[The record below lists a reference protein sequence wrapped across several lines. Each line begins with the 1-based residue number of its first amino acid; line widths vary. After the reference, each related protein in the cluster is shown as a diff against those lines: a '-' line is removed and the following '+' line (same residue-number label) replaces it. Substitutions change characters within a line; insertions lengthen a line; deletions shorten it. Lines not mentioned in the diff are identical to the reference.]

1 VIPANP
7 AIQIDDQ
14 VRIFERVTDETFFHY
29 VTGITS
35 AYDAETGKG
44 EYTLRPTGWASGSGR
59 LGGPGRPAGPPDP
72 GVPERY
78 RAGRVGEP
86 MPTELQRRQDTWP
99 DTGRTTAGW
108 PASRPPV
115 TPTGSGVVEFE
126 DPIEFGVLFIEEPR
140 VHYGSYCNA
149 DDLRNAA
156 DLLPNDPLPLPTMSG
171 SVTEWDQ
178 DENDHYV
185 GCWVA
190 VSVYHP
196 TLLIDSLAVT
206 HHFNFH
212 GIALKV
218 VGHDPTD

>member
-1 VIPANP
+1 
-7 AIQIDDQ
+7 
-14 VRIFERVTDETFFHY
+14 
-29 VTGITS
+29 
-35 AYDAETGKG
+35 
-44 EYTLRPTGWASGSGR
+44 
-59 LGGPGRPAGPPDP
+59 
-72 GVPERY
+72 
-78 RAGRVGEP
+78 
-86 MPTELQRRQDTWP
+86 MPYGELQRRQDDLARHRENHGRMAHVSATA
-99 DTGRTTAGW
+99 DTDGI
-108 PASRPPV
+108 
-115 TPTGSGVVEFE
+115 GVVEFE
-126 DPIEFGVLFIEEPR
+126 DPIQFDVLFIEEPR

-149 DDLRNAA
+149 DDLRIAA